1 LVKYEALVA
10 NGASERLPA
19 SEAEL
24 ASRFG
29 MDTGMLVAIGGWRA
43 LLNVLPAKD
52 AQHWEAIVPRA
63 EEPIWASREDPA
75 LRSWFRDAYLTHPGT
90 GYQRPKVLGVL
101 DTKPM
106 AICVAGNA
114 SGKTTLKWNLP
125 VGSVF
130 DLDEAFRASG
140 YLAVLKQTPNLRT
153 GALPSEVVRFLAD
166 ACATNGCSFL
176 MSQYPA
182 RWMAQVVAAMH
193 RTIEIVYLVHTGV
206 LEMWTRTADTRAWDI
221 DKCARRHDRIVEQF
235 SEWASIA
242 NASEIPLQEMPSV
255 PEAWKHYVA
264 RVVPPR
270 C

>member
-90 GYQRPKVLGVL
+90 GYQRPEVLGVL

-206 LEMWTRTADTRAWDI
+206 
-221 DKCARRHDRIVEQF
+221 RRCGPG
-235 SEWASIA
+235 
-242 NASEIPLQEMPSV
+242 PLTPEPGILISV
-255 PEAWKHYVA
+255 PGVMTVLWSSFPSGPALRMPVRYRCRRC
-264 RVVPPR
+264 RVSRKPGSTMWPG
-270 C
+270 